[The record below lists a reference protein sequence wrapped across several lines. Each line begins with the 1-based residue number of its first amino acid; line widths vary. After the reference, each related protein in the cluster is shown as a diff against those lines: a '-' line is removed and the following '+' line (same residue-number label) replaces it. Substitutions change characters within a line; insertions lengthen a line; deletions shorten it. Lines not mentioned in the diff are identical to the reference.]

1 MCDSV
6 LTLAENLLYDWK
18 LFTHSKV
25 EKFLN
30 RISILI
36 NFGAGMKCVSVEV
49 LKIVGNTMAESNLS
63 PTWFGEVNMG
73 WSAHML
79 QRAK

>member
-30 RISILI
+30 RISI
-36 NFGAGMKCVSVEV
+36 GC

-79 QRAK
+79 QRANSSCI